1 MPSDHRRKLN
11 HMQSHTEREIESQPE
26 VWAATIDRFDP
37 TGLMK
42 EWSAMAPRRV
52 LVTGCGSTFY
62 LSLTAAAL
70 LRDVVGIPSRATP
83 ASEIVLGTNTIPD
96 VGGTVLLA
104 ISRSGTTS
112 ETLAA
117 VQRFRMM
124 GGAGVVAV
132 TNYPERTLGA
142 EADIVLAAPD
152 GQEESVAQTRSFSSM
167 LLVVE
172 AAVVSLAGIDRAPLD
187 ALPGILPG
195 IMDQAR
201 EPMTRF
207 GSDAGLRRFHF
218 LGSDPLYGIA
228 SEGMLKLKEMSL
240 TDSEAY
246 HTLEY
251 RHGPMSMADSEA
263 LVIGLISPDR
273 SRAERA
279 VVSDVSAFGA
289 NTIEIGV
296 DMDISISAEIPG
308 WARPVLY
315 LPPLQILALERA
327 RSKSLNPDH
336 PRNLAAVIELEDL
349 GTSVSG

>member
-1 MPSDHRRKLN
+1 
-11 HMQSHTEREIESQPE
+11 MQSHTEREIESQPE

-37 TGLMK
+37 AGLMQG
-42 EWSAMAPRRV
+42 WSVMAPRRV

-70 LRDVVGIPSRATP
+70 LRDLVGIPARATP
-83 ASEIVLGTNTIPD
+83 ASEIVFGTDTIPD
-96 VGGTVLLA
+96 IEGTVLLA

-117 VQRFRMM
+117 VQRFRAM
-124 GGAGVVAV
+124 GGAGVIAV

-142 EADIVLAAPD
+142 GADIVMAAPD

-167 LLVVE
+167 LLVVQ
-172 AAVVSLAGIDRAPLD
+172 AAVASLAGIDRGPLES
-187 ALPGILPG
+187 LPGILSG
-195 IMDQAR
+195 IMDQAT
-201 EPMTRF
+201 EPMTRL
-207 GSDAGLRRFHF
+207 GSDAALRRFHF

-251 RHGPMSMADSEA
+251 RHGPMSMADAEA
-263 LVIGLISPDR
+263 VVIGLISPGR

-279 VVSDVSAFGA
+279 VISEVGAFGA
-289 NTIEIGV
+289 STIEIGV
-296 DMDISISAEIPG
+296 GMDIPIPEEIPG

-336 PRNLAAVIELEDL
+336 PRNLVAVIELEDL
-349 GTSVSG
+349 GTPVSG

>member
-1 MPSDHRRKLN
+1 
-11 HMQSHTEREIESQPE
+11 MQSHTEREIESQPE
-26 VWAATIDRFDP
+26 VWAATIGRFDP
-37 TGLMK
+37 DGLLEGWK
-42 EWSAMAPRRV
+42 AMGPRRV

-70 LRDVVGIPSRATP
+70 LRDVMGIPARATP
-83 ASEIVLGTNTIPD
+83 ASEIVFGPDTVPD
-96 VGGTVLLA
+96 VAGTVLLA

-117 VQRFRMM
+117 VQRFRSM
-124 GGAGVVAV
+124 GGAGVVVV
-132 TNYPERTLGA
+132 TNYPEQTLAAGA
-142 EADIVLAAPD
+142 DVVLAAPD
-152 GQEESVAQTRSFSSM
+152 GREESVAQTRSFSSM
-167 LLVVE
+167 LLVVQ
-172 AAVVSLAGIDRAPLD
+172 AAVASLAGIDPAPLE
-187 ALPGILPG
+187 ALSGILPG
-195 IMDQAR
+195 IMDQAA

-207 GSDAGLRRFHF
+207 GSDARLRRFHF

-263 LVIGLISPDR
+263 LVIGLISSDR

-279 VVSDVSAFGA
+279 VVSDVAAFGA
-289 NTIEIGV
+289 NTIEIGEGL
-296 DMDISISAEIPG
+296 DISIPDEIPG

-327 RSKSLNPDH
+327 RSKGLDPDR

-349 GTSVSG
+349 GAPAPG